1 MNSSQIARISL
12 GTANLTKSYG
22 VMNLQAMPLGEIKK
36 IDLLMT
42 KFEITKID
50 TALAYSVPLT
60 EYSEYEAD
68 FIRNRDVTTRSAIK
82 NIKSHASESEIID
95 AFQSNL
101 NRKNLTKYKNV
112 LVHDF
117 SDLQGQKSSLTLKV
131 LDKLKSFDLTERVG
145 FSAYN
150 SAEID
155 YALHLFR
162 PDVIQ
167 VPLNIFDQRLINS
180 GHINMIKNMGIRV
193 QARSIFL
200 QGLLLSESETL
211 PAGFEFASN
220 YFKRWWKF
228 IESNSLN
235 SLELCLSFISSLTEI
250 DDYII
255 GVNDAVQLE
264 QILKAELSQ
273 NDLNLDKLAITD
285 IDLLDPRRWST

>member
-1 MNSSQIARISL
+1 MNSSQISRISI
-12 GTANLTKSYG
+12 GTANFTKSYG
-22 VMNLQAMPLGEIKK
+22 VMKLQAIPSDEIKK
-36 IDLLMT
+36 ISLIMT
-42 KFEITKID
+42 KFEIMKID
-50 TALAYSVPLT
+50 TALAYSVPPT
-60 EYSEYEAD
+60 ESLEWEAD
-68 FIRNRDVTTRSAIK
+68 FFRNRGVTTKFAIK
-82 NIKSHASESEIID
+82 NFKSSASESEIVD

-101 NRKNLTKYKNV
+101 DRKNLIKYKNV

-117 SDLQGQKSSLTLKV
+117 SDLQGQKAFLTLQV
-131 LDKLKSFDLTERVG
+131 LNKLKSFGLTEGIG

-155 YALHLFR
+155 FALNLFR

-200 QGLLLSESETL
+200 QGLLLLKSGAIPT
-211 PAGFEFASN
+211 GFEFASN
-220 YFKRWWKF
+220 HFKKWWKF
-228 IESNSLN
+228 VESSSLN

-273 NDLNLDKLAITD
+273 NKLNSNRLAIAD
-285 IDLLDPRRWST
+285 IDLLDPRRWSK

>member
-1 MNSSQIARISL
+1 MNSSQISRISI
-12 GTANLTKSYG
+12 GTANFTKSYG
-22 VMNLQAMPLGEIKK
+22 VMKLQAVPSDEIKK
-36 IDLLMT
+36 ISLIMT
-42 KFEITKID
+42 KFEIMKID
-50 TALAYSVPLT
+50 TALAYSVPPT
-60 EYSEYEAD
+60 ESLEWEAD
-68 FIRNRDVTTRSAIK
+68 FFRNRGVTTKFAIK
-82 NIKSHASESEIID
+82 NFKSSASESEIVD

-101 NRKNLTKYKNV
+101 GRKNLIKYKNV

-117 SDLQGQKSSLTLKV
+117 SDLQGQKAFLTLQV
-131 LDKLKSFDLTERVG
+131 LNKLKSFGLTEGIG

-155 YALHLFR
+155 FALNLFR

-200 QGLLLSESETL
+200 QGLLLLKSGAIPT
-211 PAGFEFASN
+211 GFEFASN
-220 YFKRWWKF
+220 HFKKWWKF
-228 IESNSLN
+228 VESSSLN

-273 NDLNLDKLAITD
+273 NELNSNRLAIAD
-285 IDLLDPRRWST
+285 IDLLDPRRWSK